1 MAVVKEKFGQ
11 YMTPDLIADLMLQ
24 LISKPQTANILE
36 PSSGKG
42 IFLEKL
48 AEAKFQHVQGLE
60 IDADLIPPTFNHQVI
75 NQSFVS
81 HDFGDQKFDVVIGNP
96 PYIRW
101 KNLEDE
107 LKEELTNSQLWQRYC
122 NSLCDYAMLF
132 ILKSIELLKDQ
143 GELIFITPEYWMSS
157 THGQKVRDYML
168 EHGSLEKIILFD
180 DKAIFH
186 KVTVSLIIFKY
197 RKGGKN
203 DSIRII
209 NANQRKKFDL
219 SEYHQ
224 IIAEQGND
232 IKVFDIPQFS
242 FGQLWSVV
250 QPDQQNAIN
259 QFESACTQAGVL
271 QRIDDVVL
279 VSNGMVS
286 GLDKAFNVTGLTL
299 NPIEQQHCIN
309 VIKAKDMAPFHY
321 TATSRY
327 FLLNHISLDENQFKI
342 DFPNLYKHLRDYV
355 EQLEQRYQ
363 YNEKIDYWNWVFLR
377 NYKTFQQDLPRI
389 FVPCK
394 ERISNKDYFR
404 FCYAEAHCYPTQDVT
419 ALTLKEDTTE
429 SIYYILAFLNSKAVF
444 QWLSTKGII
453 KGAIVEFSAKPI
465 KQIPFRRINFAV
477 PHEKTLHDDIA
488 ALAQQIVHLKDLSL
502 QQKIEDKLTQLLST
516 PQG

>member
-24 LISKPQTANILE
+24 LITKPQTAEILE

-48 AEAKFQHVQGLE
+48 AQANFSHVQGLE
-60 IDADLIPPTFNHQVI
+60 IDASLIPQALSHQVI

-81 HDFGDQKFDVVIGNP
+81 YNFNQQQFDVVIGNP

-107 LKEELTNSQLWQRYC
+107 LKDELAHSQLWNRYC

-168 EHGSLEKIILFD
+168 EHGSIEKIIMFD

-197 RKGGKN
+197 TKGIKRDN
-203 DSIRII
+203 IRVI

-219 SEYHQ
+219 SEYQQ
-224 IIAEQGND
+224 ILAEQGDD
-232 IKVFDIPQFS
+232 IEVFDIPQFS
-242 FGQLWSVV
+242 FGQTWCVV
-250 QPDQQNAIN
+250 KPDQQNAIAH
-259 QFESACTQAGVL
+259 FEAACSRDGQL
-271 QRIDDVVL
+271 QRMNDYVV

-286 GLDKAFNVTGLTL
+286 GLDKAFNVTGLSL
-299 NPIEQQHCIN
+299 NPLEQQYCID
-309 VIKAKDMAPFHY
+309 VIKAKDMAAYHY
-321 TATSRY
+321 TAISRY
-327 FLLNHISLDENQFKI
+327 FLLNDIALDETTFKT
-342 DFPNLYKHLRDYV
+342 DFPNLHKHLRDYV
-355 EQLEQRYQ
+355 EPLEQRYQ

-377 NYKTFQQDLPRI
+377 NYKTFQQDVERI

-404 FCYAEAHCYPTQDVT
+404 FCYAQANCYPTQDVT
-419 ALTLKEDTTE
+419 ALTLKEDTQE
-429 SIYYILAFLNSKAVF
+429 SLFYILAFLNTKFVF

-465 KQIPFRRINFAV
+465 KQIPFRPINFAIAQ
-477 PHEKTLHDDIA
+477 EKILHDEIV
-488 ALAQQIVHLKDLSL
+488 ALSKQIIESQDLSL
-502 QQKIEDKLTQLLST
+502 QSRIEDKFTQLLFNT
-516 PQG
+516 TH